1 MDLRAVCLVR
11 AIVFYVSDFCAERTK
26 KAREEERKIEFFLK
40 KDLRFLFV
48 SSLGATVLLSRLGGE
63 KNESDGPEALDSS
76 SPRLLAVFAE
86 ENSWSRS
93 TKKEQKNEC
102 VVVSSFIY
110 NERERHNNKLQST
123 TLRATNNLIRILING
138 DERESLHVIR

>member
-1 MDLRAVCLVR
+1 MRATPL
-11 AIVFYVSDFCAERTK
+11 I
-26 KAREEERKIEFFLK
+26 I
-40 KDLRFLFV
+40 
-48 SSLGATVLLSRLGGE
+48 GG
-63 KNESDGPEALDSS
+63 LDSS
-76 SPRLLAVFAE
+76 SLLALAVFAE

-93 TKKEQKNEC
+93 LKKAQKNEC